1 MVWPSH
7 RGAFTSLPF
16 FLRVADPVCASRLL
30 ALEVSAATAGVVR
43 QDLKLV
49 ATARRCTTLFNR
61 ANGPAGELSNL
72 VMNALVQRM
81 EALKDSGMLGP
92 PASAVVGHAPSV
104 RDEAVE
110 GESGLTLELFD
121 LRADPLER
129 TNLLG
134 TEAATTG
141 RNKRVVDE
149 LKAMLHT
156 AALRASIALNASRAD
171 GRRRFEPSLR
181 YWFCFQPFKAS
192 APDWPLVE
200 RYHTCHNRSAFERS
214 GALFRD

>member
-1 MVWPSH
+1 MPLQKH
-7 RGAFTSLPF
+7 
-16 FLRVADPVCASRLL
+16 L
-30 ALEVSAATAGVVR
+30 ALIVAVALAIALLSREFGAPRDVVR
-43 QDLKLV
+43 RRARGWLKEL
-49 ATARRCTTLFNR
+49 AESTSTLAASLEDAPSF
-61 ANGPAGELSNL
+61 
-72 VMNALVQRM
+72 
-81 EALKDSGMLGP
+81 LKDSGMLGP

-104 RDEAVE
+104 RDEAVA

-192 APDWPLVE
+192 ALDWPLVE
-200 RYHTCHNRSAFERS
+200 RYHTCHNRSTFERS

>member
-1 MVWPSH
+1 M
-7 RGAFTSLPF
+7 
-16 FLRVADPVCASRLL
+16 
-30 ALEVSAATAGVVR
+30 
-43 QDLKLV
+43 
-49 ATARRCTTLFNR
+49 
-61 ANGPAGELSNL
+61 
-72 VMNALVQRM
+72 
-81 EALKDSGMLGP
+81 
-92 PASAVVGHAPSV
+92 
-104 RDEAVE
+104 
-110 GESGLTLELFD
+110 
-121 LRADPLER
+121 
-129 TNLLG
+129 G

-200 RYHTCHNRSAFERS
+200 RYHTCHNRSAHERS